1 MRVSAQGPDE
11 AAALQA
17 LKGAVESGLGEEEE
31 APAAEALAA
40 YEWEAEPDQ
49 MVVPG
54 SPASPG
60 LAIGPLRFVKRS
72 TFVVET
78 TARDVEAE
86 KTRLKEAI
94 AAARVQLHDLY
105 GEVKARSGA
114 GQASIFL
121 AQAEFLDDP
130 ELVEAVEGL
139 IETGAGA
146 GYAWQQAIDARVAEL
161 SMSIPSIAAID
172 AQLRRVSLARAQSL
186 AQQALA
192 CCTAA
197 EVREL
202 PML

>member
-1 MRVSAQGPDE
+1 M
-11 AAALQA
+11 
-17 LKGAVESGLGEEEE
+17 
-31 APAAEALAA
+31 
-40 YEWEAEPDQ
+40 
-49 MVVPG
+49 
-54 SPASPG
+54 
-60 LAIGPLRFVKRS
+60 
-72 TFVVET
+72 T
-78 TARDVEAE
+78 
-86 KTRLKEAI
+86 
-94 AAARVQLHDLY
+94 
-105 GEVKARSGA
+105 
-114 GQASIFL
+114 
-121 AQAEFLDDP
+121 P

-192 CCTAA
+192 CRTAA